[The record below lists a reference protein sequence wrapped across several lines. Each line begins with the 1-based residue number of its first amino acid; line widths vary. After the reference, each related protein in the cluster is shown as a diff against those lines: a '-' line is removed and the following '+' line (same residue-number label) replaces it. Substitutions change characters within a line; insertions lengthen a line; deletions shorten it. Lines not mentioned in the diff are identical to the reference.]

1 VSSRSGHI
9 ARKLSPAGW
18 LLVGL
23 LTAYQRFISP
33 LLGPRCRFYPSC
45 SAYALEA
52 VRVHGALRGSWLAVR
67 RLSRCHP
74 FHAGGLDPVP
84 GTDREQGSAAVVEP
98 DVMSADVMSSGG
110 ITTGRHEQST
120 RELAG

>member
-1 VSSRSGHI
+1 MSSRSGHEV
-9 ARKLSPAGW
+9 RTLSPAGW

-23 LTAYQRFISP
+23 LTVYRRFVSP

-52 VRVHGALRGSWLAVR
+52 VQVHGALRGSWLALR

-74 FHAGGLDPVP
+74 FHAGGIDPVP
-84 GTDREQGSAAVVEP
+84 GTDREKGAAGTAGP
-98 DVMSADVMSSGG
+98 DVMSSDGISPDVMSRAQGS
-110 ITTGRHEQST
+110 
-120 RELAG
+120 

>member
-1 VSSRSGHI
+1 MSSRSGPDV
-9 ARKLSPAGW
+9 RKLSPAGW

-23 LTAYQRFISP
+23 LTAYKRFVSP

-52 VRVHGALRGSWLAVR
+52 VQVHGALRGSWLAVR

-74 FHAGGLDPVP
+74 FHAGGIDPVP
-84 GTDREQGSAAVVEP
+84 GADREQGTATVAGP
-98 DVMSADVMSSGG
+98 DVMSSDG
-110 ITTGRHEQST
+110 ISPGRHEQST

>member
-1 VSSRSGHI
+1 VSTRSGPGVR
-9 ARKLSPAGW
+9 ALSPAGW

-23 LTAYQRFISP
+23 LTVYRRFISP

-52 VRVHGALRGSWLAVR
+52 VQVHGALRGSWLAVR

-74 FHAGGLDPVP
+74 FHAGGIDPVP
-84 GTDREQGSAAVVEP
+84 GTDLEQGSAA
-98 DVMSADVMSSGG
+98 ADVMSSDGL
-110 ITTGRHEQST
+110 TPNRREQST

>member
-1 VSSRSGHI
+1 VTSESDRKSRN
-9 ARKLSPAGW
+9 LSAADW
-18 LLVGL
+18 VLVGL
-23 LTAYQRFISP
+23 LTGYRRFISP

-52 VRVHGALRGSWLAVR
+52 VQVHGALRGSWLALR

-84 GTDREQGSAAVVEP
+84 GTDRGVSGVEVAGGKARNAEVVSP
-98 DVMSADVMSSGG
+98 RS
-110 ITTGRHEQST
+110 
-120 RELAG
+120 